1 MERTFIYELDFSYAP
16 TSCTS
21 SEVTVTISTIKF
33 KHKDSVK
40 KVMTMKVMTMK
51 KKINRPS

>member
-40 KVMTMKVMTMK
+40 KVMTMKVMTRK